1 MTDIVMTAAKKGL
14 SAIDRTVSR
23 VVLLLWLS
31 ALDRHLGS
39 FGESGNPAE

>member
-23 VVLLLWLS
+23 VVLLWLS